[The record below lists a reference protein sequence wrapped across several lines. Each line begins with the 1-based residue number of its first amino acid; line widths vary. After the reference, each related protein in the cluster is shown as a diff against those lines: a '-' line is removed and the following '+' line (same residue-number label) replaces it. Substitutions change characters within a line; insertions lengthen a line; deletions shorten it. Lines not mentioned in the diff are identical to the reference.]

1 MLSKKVSPA
10 DSQVFAAATASTID
24 PLQSIRRLNLERKI
38 SELDV
43 YGFTIINPREFD
55 DKGIARRLRETIL
68 ALSEKETGVKPDVTG
83 GSTHSASGMALGETR
98 FYVLL
103 EDAVF
108 EEALMNEVALSM
120 ISYLLG
126 ESCLLSS
133 MSTAIRGPGTP
144 ALGLH
149 TDMILTPSPFPAY
162 AQVAN
167 AFWALTDLTPEGGST
182 FFWPGSHKFC
192 RRPTIEECANTSKWV
207 PITAPAGSLVIW
219 HGNTWHGAGAKKTP
233 GLRIT
238 MPMFFCR
245 SYFIPQES
253 YREKV
258 SAAALARNPSRF
270 AHLLGVDHPY
280 PFAKGGPD
288 YKSLGRANALTET
301 LFG

>member
-1 MLSKKVSPA
+1 MRSSNDTPA
-10 DSQVFAAATASTID
+10 DSQVFAVTPARTTD
-24 PLQSIRRLNLERKI
+24 PLQEIRRLNLEKKVA
-38 SELDV
+38 ELDALG
-43 YGFTIINPREFD
+43 YTIIGPQDFD
-55 DKGIARRLRETIL
+55 DRGLAVRLRETIL
-68 ALSEKETGVKPDVTG
+68 RVSERETGRKPDLIG
-83 GSTHSASGMALGETR
+83 GSTHDSGAMALGEAR
-98 FYVLL
+98 FYMVL

-108 EEALMNEVALSM
+108 EEALMHEVPLCM
-120 ISYLLG
+120 ITYLLG

-133 MSTAIRGPGTP
+133 LSTAIRGPGTP

-149 TDMILTPSPFPAY
+149 TDMILAPSPFPSY

-167 AFWALTDLTPEGGST
+167 IFWALTDFSPEGGST

-192 RRPTIEECANTSKWV
+192 RRPTSEECADTSKFV
-207 PITAPAGSLVIW
+207 PITTPAGSIVIW
-219 HGNTWHGAGAKKTP
+219 HGNTWHGAGAKNSP

-245 SYFIPQES
+245 SYFTPQES

-258 SAAALARNPSRF
+258 SKAALERNTPRF

-280 PFAKGGPD
+280 PFARTGPD
-288 YKSLGRANALTET
+288 YKALGQANALTET

>member
-1 MLSKKVSPA
+1 MRITEMRNADNQDSPA
-10 DSQVFAAATASTID
+10 DSQVFAASSAAAID
-24 PLQSIRRLNLERKI
+24 PLQAIRRLDLDRKV

-43 YGFTIINPREFD
+43 YGYTIIEPTEFD
-55 DKGIARRLRETIL
+55 GRGLAPRLRDAVLRQSARGT
-68 ALSEKETGVKPDVTG
+68 
-83 GSTHSASGMALGETR
+83 STHSSSGMALGETR

-103 EDAVF
+103 EDPVF
-108 EEALMNEVALSM
+108 EEALMHEVPLSM
-120 ISYLLG
+120 VSYLLG

-133 MSTAIRGPGTP
+133 LSTAIRGPGTP

-149 TDMILTPSPFPAY
+149 TDMILAPSPFPAY

-167 AFWALTDLTPEGGST
+167 VFWALTDLSPEGGST

-192 RRPTIEECANTSKWV
+192 RRPTVEECADSSKFV
-207 PITAPAGSLVIW
+207 PITAPAGSIVVW
-219 HGNTWHGAGAKKTP
+219 HGNTWHGAGAKNSP

-258 SAAALARNPSRF
+258 SAAALARNPPRF

-280 PFAKGGPD
+280 PFARSGPD
-288 YKSLGRANALTET
+288 FQCLGRANALTET